1 METVVSMKDVLLAW
15 ISKNKRYATNNLKMH
30 KDIFDI
36 LFYLLLEEFIDR
48 TSDEV
53 LEELIDNVCT
63 KYQKNVIC
71 ESTIEQFKQIIMN
84 NKKIFTEEDN

>member
-1 METVVSMKDVLLAW
+1 
-15 ISKNKRYATNNLKMH
+15 MH

-48 TSDEV
+48 TDNET
-53 LEELIDNVCT
+53 LEELIDNVCS
-63 KYQKNVIC
+63 KYQRSVIC

-84 NKKIFTEEDN
+84 NRKMFTEDEV